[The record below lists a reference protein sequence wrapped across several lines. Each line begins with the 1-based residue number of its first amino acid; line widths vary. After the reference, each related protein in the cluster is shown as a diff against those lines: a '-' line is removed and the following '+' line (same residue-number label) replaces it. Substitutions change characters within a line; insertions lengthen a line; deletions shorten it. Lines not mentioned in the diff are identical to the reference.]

1 MSASEIDRL
10 EIEIESSARSAI
22 GELDQLSSKL
32 KNVGKVLGNVLKKNS
47 LSSMISPSD
56 TQKIGKEMANNL
68 IKGFNLDKAGSSEVK
83 KQVRSL
89 SREIANGFA
98 KEGKSFDWGAPAEK
112 LASILKES
120 GGIAD
125 EVTADYQRLYEAI
138 KTIGKIKI
146 NPIDAKSLGDAYKN
160 RNGLFRQKFSQR
172 EGIPLDTIYG
182 ELSGQFKGIL
192 PDAAAVGTVEDQFHA
207 LNDALSYYY
216 KLRDSGLSKPEGFE
230 ENVYASIVNE
240 VKELTSALE
249 KAKEASRNVKSVDV
263 DADTDRAINN
273 TADAVSELA
282 DSMEK
287 FLGTG
292 ATPSEIGKIA
302 TNLKKFEQIDAGKI
316 KEVAGSIKELGSSF
330 SFLDKIDGS
339 ASELLAAVREVR
351 KLGNASSISKKINDS
366 WKPDDMSNL
375 RIHRGDEYIEN
386 ADYDGPLREPVSIE
400 EPSYNADAM
409 TAAFGEAATEIKNW
423 ADAVDEFGR
432 QAGQALNDLGK
443 KPINLDTNSFE
454 AQIRQMKDQMRSLRS
469 EGLGP
474 GDSQYDNAT
483 KQMALLKEQKAYYER
498 YYKELAKLSVA
509 SEKAIGGEGG
519 AASLTA
525 KQMEDLA
532 KEKAGA
538 SLQNKKLGT
547 NAEKTGSSLSKEASK
562 TRAVSKAF
570 GKLSKGYNNILKTV
584 SKPVISGFRNLTR
597 AIRDSQKQY
606 NQGFSIPRMIGM
618 SVLYSTVFGAI
629 SSINQAI
636 ADGSNNLV
644 QYSNTYNQSIS
655 SVVSALTYLKNA
667 WAAAFAPI
675 VNVVAPYIQSFIN
688 MIASALNAIGRF
700 FAALTGKG
708 FAVQAKKVYQD
719 YGAGLA
725 DTGSGA
731 EDAADGLKD
740 AQKAAEEYQKTILG
754 FDELNVLNKPDE
766 DNGSGGSGGNGGS
779 GGAGGIGELS
789 PADMFETVEVK
800 GPISDWA
807 KKIREA
813 FLAEDWEGLGKI
825 LADGINKGLQYVYD
839 AISWDNV
846 GPKITKFINAFTTTF
861 NSLVDNIDWDLMGRT
876 VGAGINTIVRSFNLL
891 VGEGG
896 IDFKNI
902 GTKLSVGLRGA
913 IDEISWPELG
923 NALGSGFMIAWNML
937 SGFVSDMSRKSDAG
951 LTGWAELGIALG
963 KAVKGIFDK
972 INFGEIGTTL
982 ATGLNGVME
991 TIRNFVNIVPWGEM
1005 ATNLSNG
1012 FNNFVG
1018 QVKWAEVGQTLSD
1031 FFVSALGMLAQAAK
1045 EFDWEGLGRG
1055 IGEMLSNI
1063 DWITII
1069 GQIGTILWEAFSGVI
1084 SGLFDTKAGKVVV
1097 GFAAGLLAING
1108 LFKSTEY
1115 VSGALEWASSFN
1127 KDMVPMI
1134 STAITKI
1141 KDVFIGSGGL
1151 VGVLKNVASFL
1162 TSPFALAIAGV
1173 AAGAILI
1180 ATNWDK
1186 ISPILSDLWENVLS
1200 PFGEFLSDI
1209 FSPIVQGISDI
1220 FQSLWKEVL
1229 EPLGSFISDVFV
1241 TAFSA
1246 LSEIITA
1253 VWKNVLEPLAVF
1265 LADTFSGAWK
1275 VVSGIL
1281 TNIVI
1286 PVLGAAIDVINVL
1299 WKDILKPFI
1308 EWVSSELSPLFEAA
1322 FKSIKAVIDTFT
1334 GNLSALI
1341 DIITGVFT
1349 GDWEKAWSGV
1359 KDLFVNLWDGIV
1371 DFFSGLPSE
1380 LLQIGKDVIQ
1390 GFIDGLSSLVGDAI
1404 KGVGKFVD
1412 DIVEKFKSGFDTHS
1426 PSKITEGIGE
1436 NVGQGLIN
1444 GIDNQSGDA
1453 LRTVGKMADSILDR
1467 MEGTLDN
1474 MMDNLDRTMK
1484 SMSRTFSNAERNAD
1498 NSAWNIRAAFSN
1510 MYIPLPHLN
1519 WSWRNIDFGDFSFS
1533 IPSFSLSWYKS
1544 GGFFNKASVIGV
1556 GESGE
1561 EAVVPFTNAAAM
1573 KRLASAITEQMP
1585 AGALNTG
1592 ESVAINNKKIMDTI
1606 SEAGKTAVRAAMN
1619 TTEMLMDEFA
1629 DLLMEIYLQTNNSGN
1644 DEFPY
1649 IINAELRTED
1659 NEVLARAVERGT
1671 ARRDYR
1677 YNRTKK

>member
-56 TQKIGKEMANNL
+56 TQKIGRDMANNL
-68 IKGFNLDKAGSSEVK
+68 IKGFNLDKAGSAEVK

-98 KEGKSFDWGAPAEK
+98 KEGKSFDWAGPAEK

-120 GGIAD
+120 GGVAD

-138 KTIGKIKI
+138 KAIGKIKI
-146 NPIDAKSLGDAYKN
+146 NPIDAKSLGDSYKN
-160 RNGLFRQKFSQR
+160 RNGLLRQKFSQS
-172 EGIPLDTIYG
+172 EGTPLDTIYG
-182 ELSGQFKGIL
+182 ELSGQFRGIL
-192 PDAAAVGTVEDQFHA
+192 PDASEVRTVEDQFHA

-216 KLRDSGLSKPEGFE
+216 KLRDSGLSKPEDFE

-240 VKELTSALE
+240 VKELTNALE
-249 KAKEASRNVKSVDV
+249 RVKEAGQNVKPLDV
-263 DADTDRAINN
+263 GADSSKRIND
-273 TADAVSELA
+273 TSDAVSNLA

-316 KEVAGSIKELGSSF
+316 SEVAGSIKELGSSF
-330 SFLDKIDGS
+330 SFLDKIGGS

-432 QAGQALNDLGK
+432 QAGQVLNDLGK

-618 SVLYSTVFGAI
+618 SMLYSTVFGAI

-655 SVVSALTYLKNA
+655 SITSALTYLKNA

-675 VNVVAPYIQSFIN
+675 VNVVAPYLQSFIN

-719 YGAGLA
+719 YGASLA

-731 EDAADGLKD
+731 SDAADGLKD

-754 FDELNVLNKPDE
+754 FDELNVLNKPDK
-766 DNGSGGSGGNGGS
+766 DNSSGGSGGNGGS

-789 PADMFETVEVK
+789 PADMFETVKVE
-800 GPISDWA
+800 GPIADLA
-807 KKIREA
+807 KRIREA
-813 FLAEDWEGLGKI
+813 FLNEDWEGLGKI
-825 LADGINKGLQYVYD
+825 IAETINGVFKKID
-839 AISWDNV
+839 EAISWDNV
-846 GPKITKFINAFTTTF
+846 GPKITKAVNAITTTF
-861 NSLVDNIDWDLMGRT
+861 NSLVDNIDWALIGKTFGD
-876 VGAGINTIVRSFNLL
+876 GINTIVNTLNLL
-891 VGEGG
+891 ITG
-896 IDFKNI
+896 IDWNN
-902 GTKLSVGLRGA
+902 LGA
-913 IDEISWPELG
+913 SFATGVMSLFNTVNWQNLG
-923 NALGSGFMIAWNML
+923 NLIGNYFMIAWDIAK
-937 SGFVSDMSRKSDAG
+937 GFVLNLDYATIGQSFG
-951 LTGWAELGIALG
+951 T
-963 KAVKGIFDK
+963 AVNGIFQSV
-972 INFGEIGTTL
+972 NFSDITTVL
-982 ATGLNGVME
+982 YTGLNGIAEVLL
-991 TIRNFVNIVPWGEM
+991 NFTNTVDWG
-1005 ATNLSNG
+1005 AISTNLSNG
-1012 FNNFVG
+1012 INNFIQNVDWVG
-1018 QVKWAEVGQTLSD
+1018 IGTSIST
-1031 FFVSALGMLAQAAK
+1031 FFTDALGMLAMAVMQI
-1045 EFDWEGLGRG
+1045 DWQGLGRG
-1055 IGEMLSNI
+1055 IGQMISSI
-1063 DWITII
+1063 DWATIF
-1069 GQIGTILWEAFSGVI
+1069 TEAFLIIKTVLL
-1084 SGLFDTKAGKVVV
+1084 GLIEGLGETTAGKI
-1097 GFAAGLLAING
+1097 LLAIG
-1108 LFKSTEY
+1108 AIAAIFKGVQVATA
-1115 VSGALEWASSFN
+1115 VASAVQN
-1127 KDMVPMI
+1127 ILKVW
-1134 STAITKI
+1134 
-1141 KDVFIGSGGL
+1141 GGL
-1151 VGVLKNVASFL
+1151 PTG
-1162 TSPFALAIAGV
+1162 IAGAGPSV
-1173 AAGAILI
+1173 AGAISTIGGKFASLI
-1180 ATNWDK
+1180 PKAGSAVTGAVSALGKLITAIGPAGWIAIGIGAGVVAIIANWDK
-1186 ISPILSDLWENVLS
+1186 IKEAAGVVKDWIVEKWGQLKEKTSEIWGNIKEFAGKTWDDLKSWASEK
-1200 PFGEFLSDI
+1200 FSDI
-1209 FSPIVQGISDI
+1209 KESVSNAWDKTKEATSSAWEKIKTTAGDIWDNLKSAASDKFESIKNTVSSAWDGAKNISSSVWEKIKSTVGSVWSGLDTDAGKSFSNIDSTISR
-1220 FQSLWKEVL
+1220 SSKT
-1229 EPLGSFISDVFV
+1229 SSDTV
-1241 TAFSA
+1241 SREWN
-1246 LSEIITA
+1246 SIRNNM
-1253 VWKNVLEPLAVF
+1253 KNI
-1265 LADTFSGAWK
+1265 FSGMQRDA
-1275 VVSGIL
+1275 
-1281 TNIVI
+1281 
-1286 PVLGAAIDVINVL
+1286 
-1299 WKDILKPFI
+1299 
-1308 EWVSSELSPLFEAA
+1308 E
-1322 FKSIKAVIDTFT
+1322 
-1334 GNLSALI
+1334 
-1341 DIITGVFT
+1341 
-1349 GDWEKAWSGV
+1349 SGV
-1359 KDLFVNLWDGIV
+1359 KAIANE
-1371 DFFSGLPSE
+1371 FSS
-1380 LLQIGKDVIQ
+1380 
-1390 GFIDGLSSLVGDAI
+1390 LSSDISRSIGSLRSAGREAAQSFADGFESVRIPTPHMYISSWRYHDLGD
-1404 KGVGKFVD
+1404 GG
-1412 DIVEKFKSGFDTHS
+1412 
-1426 PSKITEGIGE
+1426 
-1436 NVGQGLIN
+1436 
-1444 GIDNQSGDA
+1444 
-1453 LRTVGKMADSILDR
+1453 
-1467 MEGTLDN
+1467 
-1474 MMDNLDRTMK
+1474 
-1484 SMSRTFSNAERNAD
+1484 SMSTPVFD
-1498 NSAWNIRAAFSN
+1498 V
-1510 MYIPLPHLN
+1510 
-1519 WSWRNIDFGDFSFS
+1519 
-1533 IPSFSLSWYKS
+1533 SWYKS

-1573 KRLASAITEQMP
+1573 KRLASAIAEQMP

>member
-56 TQKIGKEMANNL
+56 TQKIGRDMANNL
-68 IKGFNLDKAGSSEVK
+68 IKGFNLDKAGSAEVK

-98 KEGKSFDWGAPAEK
+98 KEGKSFDWAGPAEK

-120 GGIAD
+120 GGVAD

-138 KTIGKIKI
+138 KAIGKIKI
-146 NPIDAKSLGDAYKN
+146 NPIDAKSLGDSYKN
-160 RNGLFRQKFSQR
+160 RNGLLRQKFSQS
-172 EGIPLDTIYG
+172 EGTPLDTIYG
-182 ELSGQFKGIL
+182 ELSGQFRGIL
-192 PDAAAVGTVEDQFHA
+192 PDASEVRTVEDQFHA

-216 KLRDSGLSKPEGFE
+216 KLRDSGLSKPEDFE

-240 VKELTSALE
+240 VKELTNALE
-249 KAKEASRNVKSVDV
+249 RAKEAGRNVKPLDV
-263 DADTDRAINN
+263 GADSSKAIND
-273 TADAVSELA
+273 TSDAVSNLA

-316 KEVAGSIKELGSSF
+316 REVAGSVKELGSSF
-330 SFLDKIDGS
+330 SFLDKIGGS

-655 SVVSALTYLKNA
+655 SITSALTYLKNA

-675 VNVVAPYIQSFIN
+675 VNVVAPYLQSFIN

-719 YGAGLA
+719 YGASLA

-731 EDAADGLKD
+731 SDAADGLKD

-766 DNGSGGSGGNGGS
+766 DNGSGGSSGNGGN

-789 PADMFETVEVK
+789 PADMFETVEVA
-800 GPISDWA
+800 GPIADLA
-807 KKIREA
+807 KQIREA
-813 FLAEDWEGLGKI
+813 FLNEDWEGLGKI
-825 LADGINKGLQYVYD
+825 IAETINGVFQKID
-839 AISWDNV
+839 EAISWDNI
-846 GPKITKFINAFTTTF
+846 GPKITETVNAITTTF
-861 NSLVDNIDWDLMGRT
+861 NSLVENIDWALIGKTFGD
-876 VGAGINTIVRSFNLL
+876 GINTIVNTLNLL
-891 VGEGG
+891 ITG
-896 IDFKNI
+896 IDWNNL
-902 GTKLSVGLRGA
+902 GTSFATGVMSLFNTVN
-913 IDEISWPELG
+913 WQNLG
-923 NALGSGFMIAWNML
+923 NLIGDYFTIAWDIAK
-937 SGFVSDMSRKSDAG
+937 GFILNLDYATIGQSFG
-951 LTGWAELGIALG
+951 T
-963 KAVKGIFDK
+963 AVNGIFQSV
-972 INFGEIGTTL
+972 NFTDITTVL
-982 ATGLNGVME
+982 YTGLNGIAE
-991 TIRNFVNIVPWGEM
+991 ALLNFTNTVDWG
-1005 ATNLSNG
+1005 AISTNLSNG
-1012 FNNFVG
+1012 INNFIQNVDWAGVG
-1018 QVKWAEVGQTLSD
+1018 TSIST
-1031 FFVSALGMLAQAAK
+1031 FFTDALGMLAMAVIQV
-1045 EFDWEGLGRG
+1045 DWQGLGRG
-1055 IGEMLSNI
+1055 IGQMISNI
-1063 DWITII
+1063 DWATIFM
-1069 GQIGTILWEAFSGVI
+1069 EAFLIIKTVLLGLIEGLGETTSGKI
-1084 SGLFDTKAGKVVV
+1084 
-1097 GFAAGLLAING
+1097 LLAIGAIAAIFKGVQVATAVTSAVQNILKIWGG
-1108 LFKSTEY
+1108 LPTGI
-1115 VSGALEWASSFN
+1115 SGIGPSVASALAGIGGKFTSLIPAAGSAITGAVT
-1127 KDMVPMI
+1127 KLGGLI
-1134 STAITKI
+1134 TAIGPAGWI
-1141 KDVFIGSGGL
+1141 AIGIG
-1151 VGVLKNVASFL
+1151 
-1162 TSPFALAIAGV
+1162 AGV
-1173 AAGAILI
+1173 VAII
-1180 ATNWDK
+1180 ANWDK
-1186 ISPILSDLWENVLS
+1186 IKEAAGVVKDWIVEKWGQLKEKTSEIWGNIKEFAGKTWDDLKSWASEK
-1200 PFGEFLSDI
+1200 FSDI
-1209 FSPIVQGISDI
+1209 KESVSNAWDKTKEATSSAWEKIKTTAGDIWDNLKSTASDKFESIKNTVSSAWDGAKNISSSVWEKIKSTVGSVWSGLDTDAGKSFSNIDSTISR
-1220 FQSLWKEVL
+1220 SSKT
-1229 EPLGSFISDVFV
+1229 SSDTV
-1241 TAFSA
+1241 SREWN
-1246 LSEIITA
+1246 SIRNNM
-1253 VWKNVLEPLAVF
+1253 KNI
-1265 LADTFSGAWK
+1265 FSGMQRDA
-1275 VVSGIL
+1275 
-1281 TNIVI
+1281 
-1286 PVLGAAIDVINVL
+1286 
-1299 WKDILKPFI
+1299 
-1308 EWVSSELSPLFEAA
+1308 E
-1322 FKSIKAVIDTFT
+1322 
-1334 GNLSALI
+1334 
-1341 DIITGVFT
+1341 
-1349 GDWEKAWSGV
+1349 SGV
-1359 KDLFVNLWDGIV
+1359 KAIANE
-1371 DFFSGLPSE
+1371 FSS
-1380 LLQIGKDVIQ
+1380 
-1390 GFIDGLSSLVGDAI
+1390 LSSDISRSIGSLRSAGREAAQSFADGFESVRIPTPHMYISSWRYHDLGD
-1404 KGVGKFVD
+1404 GG
-1412 DIVEKFKSGFDTHS
+1412 
-1426 PSKITEGIGE
+1426 
-1436 NVGQGLIN
+1436 
-1444 GIDNQSGDA
+1444 
-1453 LRTVGKMADSILDR
+1453 
-1467 MEGTLDN
+1467 
-1474 MMDNLDRTMK
+1474 
-1484 SMSRTFSNAERNAD
+1484 SMSTPVFD
-1498 NSAWNIRAAFSN
+1498 V
-1510 MYIPLPHLN
+1510 
-1519 WSWRNIDFGDFSFS
+1519 
-1533 IPSFSLSWYKS
+1533 SWYKS

-1561 EAVVPFTNAAAM
+1561 EAVVPFTNVTAM

-1606 SEAGKTAVRAAMN
+1606 SEAGKSAVRAAMN

>member
-1 MSASEIDRL
+1 M
-10 EIEIESSARSAI
+10 
-22 GELDQLSSKL
+22 
-32 KNVGKVLGNVLKKNS
+32 
-47 LSSMISPSD
+47 
-56 TQKIGKEMANNL
+56 
-68 IKGFNLDKAGSSEVK
+68 K

-89 SREIANGFA
+89 SREIASGFA
-98 KEGKSFDWGAPAEK
+98 KEGKSFDWAGPAEK

-120 GGIAD
+120 GGVAD

-138 KTIGKIKI
+138 KAIGKIKI

-160 RNGLFRQKFSQR
+160 RNGLLRQKFSQS
-172 EGIPLDTIYG
+172 EGTPLDTIYG
-182 ELSGQFKGIL
+182 ELAGQFRGIL
-192 PDAAAVGTVEDQFHA
+192 PDASEVRTVEDQFHA

-216 KLRDSGLSKPEGFE
+216 KLRDSGLSKPEDFE

-240 VKELTSALE
+240 VKELTNALE
-249 KAKEASRNVKSVDV
+249 RAKEAGRNVKPLDV
-263 DADTDRAINN
+263 GADSSKIIND
-273 TADAVSELA
+273 TSDAVSNLA

-287 FLGTG
+287 FLGAG

-302 TNLKKFEQIDAGKI
+302 INLKKFEQIDAGKI
-316 KEVAGSIKELGSSF
+316 REVAGSVKELGSSF
-330 SFLDKIDGS
+330 SFLDKIGGS

-351 KLGNASSISKKINDS
+351 KLGNTSSISKKINDS

-655 SVVSALTYLKNA
+655 SITSALTYLKNA

-675 VNVVAPYIQSFIN
+675 VNVVAPYLQSFIN

-719 YGAGLA
+719 YGASLA

-731 EDAADGLKD
+731 SDAADGLKD

-754 FDELNVLNKPDE
+754 FDELNVLNKPDK
-766 DNGSGGSGGNGGS
+766 DNSSGGSGGNGGS

-789 PADMFETVEVK
+789 PADMFETVKVE
-800 GPISDWA
+800 GPIADLA
-807 KKIREA
+807 KRIREA
-813 FLAEDWEGLGKI
+813 FLNEDWEGLGKI
-825 LADGINKGLQYVYD
+825 IAETINGVFKKID
-839 AISWDNV
+839 EAISWDNV
-846 GPKITKFINAFTTTF
+846 GPKITKAVNAITTTF
-861 NSLVDNIDWDLMGRT
+861 NSLVDNIDWALIGKTFGD
-876 VGAGINTIVRSFNLL
+876 GINTIVNTLNLL
-891 VGEGG
+891 ITG
-896 IDFKNI
+896 IDWNN
-902 GTKLSVGLRGA
+902 LGA
-913 IDEISWPELG
+913 SFATGVMSLFNTVNWQNLG
-923 NALGSGFMIAWNML
+923 NLIGNYFMIAWDIAK
-937 SGFVSDMSRKSDAG
+937 GFVLNLDYATIGQSFG
-951 LTGWAELGIALG
+951 T
-963 KAVKGIFDK
+963 AVNGIFQSV
-972 INFGEIGTTL
+972 NFADITTVL
-982 ATGLNGVME
+982 YTGLNGIAE
-991 TIRNFVNIVPWGEM
+991 ALLNFTNTVDWG
-1005 ATNLSNG
+1005 AISTNLSNG
-1012 FNNFVG
+1012 INNFIQNVDWVG
-1018 QVKWAEVGQTLSD
+1018 IGTSIST
-1031 FFVSALGMLAQAAK
+1031 FFTDALGMLAIAVMQI
-1045 EFDWEGLGRG
+1045 DWQGLGRG
-1055 IGEMLSNI
+1055 IGEMLDNIDWATIFAEVFITIQTVLYNLIQGLGETTSGKILLVIGSIAAIFKGVQVATAVASAVQKILGIWGGLPTGIAAKSPEVSTAVSGLSPIFLRVATFAKNGVSGAVTGIGRLAAGIAGKLPAIGTAIAGIGSKFASLIPAAGSAISGAVSALGGLITAIGPAGWIAIGIGAGVVAIIANWDKVKEAAGVVKDWIVEKWGQLKEKTSEIWGNIKEFAGKTWDDLKSWASEKFSDIKESVSNAWDKTKEATSSAWEKIKTTAGDIWDNLKSTASDKFESIKNTVSSAWDGAKNISSSVWKKIKSTVGSVWSGLDTDAGKSFSNI
-1063 DWITII
+1063 DSTISRSSKMSSDTVSREWNSI
-1069 GQIGTILWEAFSGVI
+1069 RNNMKNIFSGMQR
-1084 SGLFDTKAGKVVV
+1084 DA
-1097 GFAAGLLAING
+1097 
-1108 LFKSTEY
+1108 E
-1115 VSGALEWASSFN
+1115 
-1127 KDMVPMI
+1127 
-1134 STAITKI
+1134 
-1141 KDVFIGSGGL
+1141 
-1151 VGVLKNVASFL
+1151 
-1162 TSPFALAIAGV
+1162 
-1173 AAGAILI
+1173 
-1180 ATNWDK
+1180 
-1186 ISPILSDLWENVLS
+1186 
-1200 PFGEFLSDI
+1200 
-1209 FSPIVQGISDI
+1209 
-1220 FQSLWKEVL
+1220 
-1229 EPLGSFISDVFV
+1229 
-1241 TAFSA
+1241 
-1246 LSEIITA
+1246 
-1253 VWKNVLEPLAVF
+1253 
-1265 LADTFSGAWK
+1265 
-1275 VVSGIL
+1275 
-1281 TNIVI
+1281 
-1286 PVLGAAIDVINVL
+1286 
-1299 WKDILKPFI
+1299 
-1308 EWVSSELSPLFEAA
+1308 
-1322 FKSIKAVIDTFT
+1322 
-1334 GNLSALI
+1334 
-1341 DIITGVFT
+1341 
-1349 GDWEKAWSGV
+1349 SGV
-1359 KDLFVNLWDGIV
+1359 KAIANE
-1371 DFFSGLPSE
+1371 FSS
-1380 LLQIGKDVIQ
+1380 
-1390 GFIDGLSSLVGDAI
+1390 LSSDISRSIGSLRSAGREAAQSFADGFESVRIPTPHMYISSWRYHDLGD
-1404 KGVGKFVD
+1404 GG
-1412 DIVEKFKSGFDTHS
+1412 
-1426 PSKITEGIGE
+1426 
-1436 NVGQGLIN
+1436 
-1444 GIDNQSGDA
+1444 
-1453 LRTVGKMADSILDR
+1453 
-1467 MEGTLDN
+1467 
-1474 MMDNLDRTMK
+1474 
-1484 SMSRTFSNAERNAD
+1484 SMSTPVFD
-1498 NSAWNIRAAFSN
+1498 V
-1510 MYIPLPHLN
+1510 
-1519 WSWRNIDFGDFSFS
+1519 
-1533 IPSFSLSWYKS
+1533 SWYKS

-1606 SEAGKTAVRAAMN
+1606 SEAGKSAVRAAMN

-1659 NEVLARAVERGT
+1659 DEVLARAVERGT

>member
-56 TQKIGKEMANNL
+56 TQKIGRDMANNL
-68 IKGFNLDKAGSSEVK
+68 IKGFNLDKAGSAEVK

-98 KEGKSFDWGAPAEK
+98 KEGKSFDWAGPAEK

-120 GGIAD
+120 GGVAD

-138 KTIGKIKI
+138 KAIGKIKI
-146 NPIDAKSLGDAYKN
+146 NPIDAKSLGDSYKN
-160 RNGLFRQKFSQR
+160 RNGLLRQKFSQS
-172 EGIPLDTIYG
+172 EGTPLDTIYG
-182 ELSGQFKGIL
+182 ELSGQFRGIL
-192 PDAAAVGTVEDQFHA
+192 PDASEVRTVEDQFHA

-216 KLRDSGLSKPEGFE
+216 KLRDSGLSKPEDFE

-240 VKELTSALE
+240 VKELTNALE
-249 KAKEASRNVKSVDV
+249 RAKEAGRNVKPLDV
-263 DADTDRAINN
+263 GADSSKRIND
-273 TADAVSELA
+273 TSDAVSNLA

-330 SFLDKIDGS
+330 SFLDKIGGS

-351 KLGNASSISKKINDS
+351 KLGNTSSISKKINDS

-432 QAGQALNDLGK
+432 QAGQTLNDLGK

-454 AQIRQMKDQMRSLRS
+454 AQIRQMKEQLRSLRS
-469 EGLGP
+469 EGMGP

-483 KQMALLKEQKAYYER
+483 KQMAVLKEQKAYYEK

-655 SVVSALTYLKNA
+655 SITSALTYLKNA

-675 VNVVAPYIQSFIN
+675 VNVVAPYLQSFIN

-719 YGAGLA
+719 YGASLA

-731 EDAADGLKD
+731 SDAADGLKD

-766 DNGSGGSGGNGGS
+766 DNDSGGSGGNGGS

-789 PADMFETVEVK
+789 PADMFETVEVA
-800 GPISDWA
+800 GPIADLA
-807 KKIREA
+807 KQIREA
-813 FLAEDWEGLGKI
+813 FLDEDWEGLGKI
-825 LADGINKGLQYVYD
+825 IAETINGVFQKID
-839 AISWDNV
+839 EAISWDNV
-846 GPKITKFINAFTTTF
+846 GPKITETVNAITTTF
-861 NSLVDNIDWDLMGRT
+861 NSLIDNIDWALIGKTFGD
-876 VGAGINTIVRSFNLL
+876 GINTIVNTLNLL
-891 VGEGG
+891 ITG
-896 IDFKNI
+896 IDWNN
-902 GTKLSVGLRGA
+902 LGA
-913 IDEISWPELG
+913 SFATGVMSLFNTVNWQNLG
-923 NALGSGFMIAWNML
+923 NLIGNYFMIAWDIAK
-937 SGFVSDMSRKSDAG
+937 GFVLNLDYATIGQSFG
-951 LTGWAELGIALG
+951 T
-963 KAVKGIFDK
+963 AVNGIFQSV
-972 INFGEIGTTL
+972 NFSDITTVL
-982 ATGLNGVME
+982 YTGLNGIAEVLL
-991 TIRNFVNIVPWGEM
+991 NFTNTVDWG
-1005 ATNLSNG
+1005 AISTNLSNG
-1012 FNNFVG
+1012 INNFIQNVDWVG
-1018 QVKWAEVGQTLSD
+1018 IGTSIST
-1031 FFVSALGMLAQAAK
+1031 FFTDALGMLAMAVMQI
-1045 EFDWEGLGRG
+1045 DWQGLGRG
-1055 IGEMLSNI
+1055 IGQMISSI
-1063 DWITII
+1063 DWATIF
-1069 GQIGTILWEAFSGVI
+1069 TEAFLIIKTVLL
-1084 SGLFDTKAGKVVV
+1084 GLIEGLGETTAGKI
-1097 GFAAGLLAING
+1097 LLAIG
-1108 LFKSTEY
+1108 AIAAIFKGVQVATA
-1115 VSGALEWASSFN
+1115 VASAVQN
-1127 KDMVPMI
+1127 ILKVW
-1134 STAITKI
+1134 
-1141 KDVFIGSGGL
+1141 GGL
-1151 VGVLKNVASFL
+1151 PTG
-1162 TSPFALAIAGV
+1162 IAGAGPSV
-1173 AAGAILI
+1173 AGAISTIGGKFASLI
-1180 ATNWDK
+1180 PKAGSAVTGAVSALGKLITAIGPAGWIAIGIGAGVVAIIANWDK
-1186 ISPILSDLWENVLS
+1186 IKEAAGVVKDWIVEKWGQLKEKTSEIWGNIKEFAGKTWDDLKSWASEK
-1200 PFGEFLSDI
+1200 FSDI
-1209 FSPIVQGISDI
+1209 KESVSNAWDKTKEATSSAWGKIKTTAGDIWDNLKSAASDKFESIKNTVSSAWDGAKNISSSVWEKIKSTVGSVWSGLDTDAGKSFSNIDSTISR
-1220 FQSLWKEVL
+1220 SSKT
-1229 EPLGSFISDVFV
+1229 SSDTV
-1241 TAFSA
+1241 SREWN
-1246 LSEIITA
+1246 SIRNNM
-1253 VWKNVLEPLAVF
+1253 KNI
-1265 LADTFSGAWK
+1265 FSGMQRDA
-1275 VVSGIL
+1275 
-1281 TNIVI
+1281 
-1286 PVLGAAIDVINVL
+1286 
-1299 WKDILKPFI
+1299 
-1308 EWVSSELSPLFEAA
+1308 E
-1322 FKSIKAVIDTFT
+1322 
-1334 GNLSALI
+1334 
-1341 DIITGVFT
+1341 
-1349 GDWEKAWSGV
+1349 SGV
-1359 KDLFVNLWDGIV
+1359 KAIANE
-1371 DFFSGLPSE
+1371 FSS
-1380 LLQIGKDVIQ
+1380 
-1390 GFIDGLSSLVGDAI
+1390 LSSDISRSIGSLRSAGREAAQSFADGFESVRIPTPHMYISSWRYHDLGD
-1404 KGVGKFVD
+1404 GG
-1412 DIVEKFKSGFDTHS
+1412 
-1426 PSKITEGIGE
+1426 
-1436 NVGQGLIN
+1436 
-1444 GIDNQSGDA
+1444 
-1453 LRTVGKMADSILDR
+1453 
-1467 MEGTLDN
+1467 
-1474 MMDNLDRTMK
+1474 
-1484 SMSRTFSNAERNAD
+1484 SMSTPVFD
-1498 NSAWNIRAAFSN
+1498 V
-1510 MYIPLPHLN
+1510 
-1519 WSWRNIDFGDFSFS
+1519 
-1533 IPSFSLSWYKS
+1533 SWYKS

>member
-56 TQKIGKEMANNL
+56 TQKIGRDMANNL
-68 IKGFNLDKAGSSEVK
+68 IKGFNLDKAGSAEVK

-98 KEGKSFDWGAPAEK
+98 KEGKSFDWAGPAEK

-120 GGIAD
+120 GGVAD

-138 KTIGKIKI
+138 KAIGKIKI
-146 NPIDAKSLGDAYKN
+146 NPIDAKSLGDSYKN
-160 RNGLFRQKFSQR
+160 RNGLLRQKFSQS
-172 EGIPLDTIYG
+172 EGTPLDTIYG
-182 ELSGQFKGIL
+182 ELSGQFRGIL
-192 PDAAAVGTVEDQFHA
+192 PDASEVRTVEDQFHA

-216 KLRDSGLSKPEGFE
+216 KLRDSGLSKPEDFE

-240 VKELTSALE
+240 VKELTNALE
-249 KAKEASRNVKSVDV
+249 RVKEAGQNVKPLDV
-263 DADTDRAINN
+263 GADSSKRIND
-273 TADAVSELA
+273 TSDAVSNLA

-316 KEVAGSIKELGSSF
+316 SEVAGSIKELGSSF
-330 SFLDKIDGS
+330 SFLDKIGGS

-432 QAGQALNDLGK
+432 QAGQVLNDLGK

-618 SVLYSTVFGAI
+618 SMLYSTVFGAI

-655 SVVSALTYLKNA
+655 SITSALTYLKNA

-675 VNVVAPYIQSFIN
+675 VNVVAPYLQSFIN

-719 YGAGLA
+719 YGASLA

-731 EDAADGLKD
+731 SDAADGLKD

-766 DNGSGGSGGNGGS
+766 DNGSGGSSGNGGS

-789 PADMFETVEVK
+789 PADMFETVEVA
-800 GPISDWA
+800 GPIADLA
-807 KKIREA
+807 KQIREA
-813 FLAEDWEGLGKI
+813 FLNEDWEGLGKI
-825 LADGINKGLQYVYD
+825 IAETINGVFQKID
-839 AISWDNV
+839 EAISWDNV
-846 GPKITKFINAFTTTF
+846 GPKITKAVNAITTTF
-861 NSLVDNIDWDLMGRT
+861 NSLVDNIDWALIGKTFGD
-876 VGAGINTIVRSFNLL
+876 GINTIVNTLNLL
-891 VGEGG
+891 ITG
-896 IDFKNI
+896 IDWNN
-902 GTKLSVGLRGA
+902 LGA
-913 IDEISWPELG
+913 SFATGVMSLFNTVNWQNLG
-923 NALGSGFMIAWNML
+923 NLIGNYFMIAWDIAK
-937 SGFVSDMSRKSDAG
+937 GFVLNLDYATIGQSFG
-951 LTGWAELGIALG
+951 T
-963 KAVKGIFDK
+963 AVNGIFQSV
-972 INFGEIGTTL
+972 NFSDITTVL
-982 ATGLNGVME
+982 YTGLNGIAEVLL
-991 TIRNFVNIVPWGEM
+991 NFTNTVDWG
-1005 ATNLSNG
+1005 AISTNLSNG
-1012 FNNFVG
+1012 INNFIQNVDWVG
-1018 QVKWAEVGQTLSD
+1018 IGTSIST
-1031 FFVSALGMLAQAAK
+1031 FFTDALGMLAMAVMQI
-1045 EFDWEGLGRG
+1045 DWQGLGRG
-1055 IGEMLSNI
+1055 IGQMISSI
-1063 DWITII
+1063 DWATIF
-1069 GQIGTILWEAFSGVI
+1069 TEAFLIIKTVLL
-1084 SGLFDTKAGKVVV
+1084 GLIEGLGETTAGKI
-1097 GFAAGLLAING
+1097 LLAIG
-1108 LFKSTEY
+1108 AIAAIFKGVQVATA
-1115 VSGALEWASSFN
+1115 VASAVQN
-1127 KDMVPMI
+1127 ILKVW
-1134 STAITKI
+1134 
-1141 KDVFIGSGGL
+1141 GGL
-1151 VGVLKNVASFL
+1151 PTG
-1162 TSPFALAIAGV
+1162 IAGAGPSV
-1173 AAGAILI
+1173 AGAISTIGGKFASLI
-1180 ATNWDK
+1180 PKAGSAVTGAVSALGKLITAIGPAGWIAIGIGAGVVAIIANWDK
-1186 ISPILSDLWENVLS
+1186 IKEAAGVVKDWIVEKWGQLKEKTSEIWGNIKEFAGKTWDDLKSWASEK
-1200 PFGEFLSDI
+1200 FSDI
-1209 FSPIVQGISDI
+1209 KESVSNAWDKTKEATSSAWEKIKTTAGGIWDNLKSTASDKFESIKNTVSSAWDGAKNISSSVWEKIKSTVGSVWSGLDTDAGKSFSNIDSTISR
-1220 FQSLWKEVL
+1220 SSKT
-1229 EPLGSFISDVFV
+1229 SSDTV
-1241 TAFSA
+1241 SREWN
-1246 LSEIITA
+1246 SIRNNM
-1253 VWKNVLEPLAVF
+1253 KNI
-1265 LADTFSGAWK
+1265 FSGMQRDA
-1275 VVSGIL
+1275 
-1281 TNIVI
+1281 
-1286 PVLGAAIDVINVL
+1286 
-1299 WKDILKPFI
+1299 
-1308 EWVSSELSPLFEAA
+1308 E
-1322 FKSIKAVIDTFT
+1322 
-1334 GNLSALI
+1334 
-1341 DIITGVFT
+1341 
-1349 GDWEKAWSGV
+1349 SGV
-1359 KDLFVNLWDGIV
+1359 KAIANE
-1371 DFFSGLPSE
+1371 FSS
-1380 LLQIGKDVIQ
+1380 
-1390 GFIDGLSSLVGDAI
+1390 LSSDISRSIGSLRSAGREAAQSFADGFESVRIPTPHMYISSWRYHDLGD
-1404 KGVGKFVD
+1404 GG
-1412 DIVEKFKSGFDTHS
+1412 
-1426 PSKITEGIGE
+1426 
-1436 NVGQGLIN
+1436 
-1444 GIDNQSGDA
+1444 
-1453 LRTVGKMADSILDR
+1453 
-1467 MEGTLDN
+1467 
-1474 MMDNLDRTMK
+1474 
-1484 SMSRTFSNAERNAD
+1484 SMSTPVFD
-1498 NSAWNIRAAFSN
+1498 V
-1510 MYIPLPHLN
+1510 
-1519 WSWRNIDFGDFSFS
+1519 
-1533 IPSFSLSWYKS
+1533 SWYKS

-1573 KRLASAITEQMP
+1573 KRLASAIAEQMP

>member
-56 TQKIGKEMANNL
+56 TQKIGRDMANNL
-68 IKGFNLDKAGSSEVK
+68 IKGFNLDKAGSAEVK

-98 KEGKSFDWGAPAEK
+98 KEGKSFDWAGPAEK

-120 GGIAD
+120 GGVAD

-138 KTIGKIKI
+138 KAIGKIKI
-146 NPIDAKSLGDAYKN
+146 NPIDAKSLGDSYKN
-160 RNGLFRQKFSQR
+160 RNGLLRQKFSQS
-172 EGIPLDTIYG
+172 EGTPLDTIYG
-182 ELSGQFKGIL
+182 ELSGQFRGIL
-192 PDAAAVGTVEDQFHA
+192 PDASEVRTVEDQFHA

-216 KLRDSGLSKPEGFE
+216 KLRDSGLSKPEDFE

-240 VKELTSALE
+240 VKELTNALE
-249 KAKEASRNVKSVDV
+249 RAKGAGRNVKPLDV
-263 DADTDRAINN
+263 GADSDKAIND
-273 TADAVSELA
+273 TSDAVSNLA

-292 ATPSEIGKIA
+292 DAPSEIGKIA

-330 SFLDKIDGS
+330 SFLDKIGGS

-351 KLGNASSISKKINDS
+351 KLGNTSSISKKINDS

-655 SVVSALTYLKNA
+655 SITSALTYLKNA

-675 VNVVAPYIQSFIN
+675 VNVVAPYLQSFIN

-719 YGAGLA
+719 YGASLA

-731 EDAADGLKD
+731 SDAADGLKD
-740 AQKAAEEYQKTILG
+740 AKKAAEEYQKTILG

-766 DNGSGGSGGNGGS
+766 DNDSGGSGGNGGS

-789 PADMFETVEVK
+789 PADMFETVEVA
-800 GPISDWA
+800 GPIADLA
-807 KKIREA
+807 KQIREA
-813 FLAEDWEGLGKI
+813 FLNEDWEGLGKI
-825 LADGINKGLQYVYD
+825 IAETINGVFQKID
-839 AISWDNV
+839 EAISWDNI
-846 GPKITKFINAFTTTF
+846 GPKITETVNAITTTF
-861 NSLVDNIDWDLMGRT
+861 NSLVDNIDWALIGKTFGD
-876 VGAGINTIVRSFNLL
+876 GINTIVNTLNLL
-891 VGEGG
+891 ITG
-896 IDFKNI
+896 IDWNN
-902 GTKLSVGLRGA
+902 LGA
-913 IDEISWPELG
+913 SFATGVMSLFNTVNWQNLG
-923 NALGSGFMIAWNML
+923 NLIGNYFTIAWDIAK
-937 SGFVSDMSRKSDAG
+937 GFILNLDYATIGQSFG
-951 LTGWAELGIALG
+951 T
-963 KAVKGIFDK
+963 AVNGIFQSV
-972 INFGEIGTTL
+972 NFTDITTVL
-982 ATGLNGVME
+982 YTGLNGIAEVLL
-991 TIRNFVNIVPWGEM
+991 NFTNTVDWG
-1005 ATNLSNG
+1005 AISTNLSNG
-1012 FNNFVG
+1012 INNFIQNVDWAGVG
-1018 QVKWAEVGQTLSD
+1018 TSIST
-1031 FFVSALGMLAQAAK
+1031 FFTDALGMLAMAVIQV
-1045 EFDWEGLGRG
+1045 DWQGLGRG
-1055 IGEMLSNI
+1055 IGQMISNI
-1063 DWITII
+1063 DWATIFM
-1069 GQIGTILWEAFSGVI
+1069 EAFLIIKTVLLGLIEGLGETTSGKI
-1084 SGLFDTKAGKVVV
+1084 
-1097 GFAAGLLAING
+1097 LLAIGAIAAIFKGVQVATAVTSAVQNILKIWGG
-1108 LFKSTEY
+1108 LPTGI
-1115 VSGALEWASSFN
+1115 SGIGPSVASALAGIGGKFTSLIPAAGSAITGVVT
-1127 KDMVPMI
+1127 KLGGLI
-1134 STAITKI
+1134 TAIGPAGWI
-1141 KDVFIGSGGL
+1141 AIGIG
-1151 VGVLKNVASFL
+1151 
-1162 TSPFALAIAGV
+1162 AGV
-1173 AAGAILI
+1173 VAII
-1180 ATNWDK
+1180 ANWDK
-1186 ISPILSDLWENVLS
+1186 I
-1200 PFGEFLSDI
+1200 
-1209 FSPIVQGISDI
+1209 
-1220 FQSLWKEVL
+1220 K
-1229 EPLGSFISDVFV
+1229 
-1241 TAFSA
+1241 
-1246 LSEIITA
+1246 
-1253 VWKNVLEPLAVF
+1253 
-1265 LADTFSGAWK
+1265 
-1275 VVSGIL
+1275 
-1281 TNIVI
+1281 
-1286 PVLGAAIDVINVL
+1286 
-1299 WKDILKPFI
+1299 
-1308 EWVSSELSPLFEAA
+1308 EAA
-1322 FKSIKAVIDTFT
+1322 
-1334 GNLSALI
+1334 
-1341 DIITGVFT
+1341 GV
-1349 GDWEKAWSGV
+1349 V
-1359 KDLFVNLWDGIV
+1359 KDW
-1371 DFFSGLPSE
+1371 
-1380 LLQIGKDVIQ
+1380 
-1390 GFIDGLSSLVGDAI
+1390 
-1404 KGVGKFVD
+1404 
-1412 DIVEKFKSGFDTHS
+1412 IVEKWGQLKEKTSEIWGNIKEFAGETWDDLKSWASEKFSDIKESVSNAWDKTKEATS
-1426 PSKITEGIGE
+1426 SVWEKIKTTAGDIW
-1436 NVGQGLIN
+1436 
-1444 GIDNQSGDA
+1444 DNLKSTASDKFESIKNTVSSAWDGA
-1453 LRTVGKMADSILDR
+1453 KNISSSVWEKIKSTVGSVWSGLDTDAGKSFSNIDSTISRSSKTSSDTVSREWNSIRNNMKNIFSGMQRDAESSVKAIANEFSSLSSDISRSIGSLRSAGREAAQSFADGFESVRIPTPHMYISSWRYHDLGD
-1467 MEGTLDN
+1467 GG
-1474 MMDNLDRTMK
+1474 
-1484 SMSRTFSNAERNAD
+1484 SMSTPVFD
-1498 NSAWNIRAAFSN
+1498 V
-1510 MYIPLPHLN
+1510 
-1519 WSWRNIDFGDFSFS
+1519 
-1533 IPSFSLSWYKS
+1533 SWYKS

-1592 ESVAINNKKIMDTI
+1592 ESVTINNKKIMDTI
-1606 SEAGKTAVRAAMN
+1606 SEAGKSAVRAAMN

>member
-10 EIEIESSARSAI
+10 EIEIESSAKSAI

-32 KNVGKVLGNVLKKNS
+32 KNVEKVLGNVLKKNS

-56 TQKIGKEMANNL
+56 TQKIGRDMANNL
-68 IKGFNLDKAGSSEVK
+68 IKGFNLDKAGSAEVK

-98 KEGKSFDWGAPAEK
+98 KEGKSFDWAGPAEK

-120 GGIAD
+120 GGVAD

-138 KTIGKIKI
+138 KAIGKIKI
-146 NPIDAKSLGDAYKN
+146 NPIDAKSLGDSYKN
-160 RNGLFRQKFSQR
+160 RNGLLRQKFSQS
-172 EGIPLDTIYG
+172 EGTPLDTIYG
-182 ELSGQFKGIL
+182 ELSGQFRGIL
-192 PDAAAVGTVEDQFHA
+192 PDASEVRTVEDQFHA

-216 KLRDSGLSKPEGFE
+216 KLRDSGLSKPEDFE

-240 VKELTSALE
+240 VKELTNALE
-249 KAKEASRNVKSVDV
+249 RAKEAGRNVKPLDV
-263 DADTDRAINN
+263 GADSSKRIND
-273 TADAVSELA
+273 TSDAVSNLA

-316 KEVAGSIKELGSSF
+316 SEVAGSIKELGSSF
-330 SFLDKIDGS
+330 SFLDKIGGS

-351 KLGNASSISKKINDS
+351 KLGNTSSISKKINDS

-386 ADYDGPLREPVSIE
+386 ADYDGPLREPVFIE

-423 ADAVDEFGR
+423 AEAVDEFGR

-655 SVVSALTYLKNA
+655 SITSALTYLKNA

-675 VNVVAPYIQSFIN
+675 VNVVAPYLQSFIN

-708 FAVQAKKVYQD
+708 FAVQAQKVYQD
-719 YGAGLA
+719 YGASLA

-731 EDAADGLKD
+731 SDAADGLKD
-740 AQKAAEEYQKTILG
+740 AKKAAEEYQKTILG

-766 DNGSGGSGGNGGS
+766 DNGSGGSSGNGGS

-789 PADMFETVEVK
+789 PADMFETVEVA
-800 GPISDWA
+800 GPIADLA
-807 KKIREA
+807 KQIREA
-813 FLAEDWEGLGKI
+813 FLNEDWEGLGKI
-825 LADGINKGLQYVYD
+825 IAETINGVFQKID
-839 AISWDNV
+839 EAISWDNI
-846 GPKITKFINAFTTTF
+846 GPKITETVNAITTTF
-861 NSLVDNIDWDLMGRT
+861 NSLVDNIDWALIGKTFGD
-876 VGAGINTIVRSFNLL
+876 GINTIVNTLNLL
-891 VGEGG
+891 ITG
-896 IDFKNI
+896 IDWNNL
-902 GTKLSVGLRGA
+902 GTSFATGVMSLFNTVN
-913 IDEISWPELG
+913 WQNLG
-923 NALGSGFMIAWNML
+923 NLIGNYFTIAWDIAK
-937 SGFVSDMSRKSDAG
+937 GFVLNLDYATIGQSFG
-951 LTGWAELGIALG
+951 T
-963 KAVKGIFDK
+963 AVNGIFQSV
-972 INFGEIGTTL
+972 NFTDITTVL
-982 ATGLNGVME
+982 YTGLNGIAE
-991 TIRNFVNIVPWGEM
+991 ALLNFTNTVDWG
-1005 ATNLSNG
+1005 AISTNLSNG
-1012 FNNFVG
+1012 INNFIQNVDWAGVG
-1018 QVKWAEVGQTLSD
+1018 TSIST
-1031 FFVSALGMLAQAAK
+1031 FFTDALGMLAMAVIQV
-1045 EFDWEGLGRG
+1045 DWQGLGRG
-1055 IGEMLSNI
+1055 IGQMISNI
-1063 DWITII
+1063 DWATIFM
-1069 GQIGTILWEAFSGVI
+1069 EAFLIIKTVLL
-1084 SGLFDTKAGKVVV
+1084 GLIEGLGETTAGKI
-1097 GFAAGLLAING
+1097 LLAIGVIAAIFKGVQVATAVTSAVQNILKIWGG
-1108 LFKSTEY
+1108 LPTGI
-1115 VSGALEWASSFN
+1115 SGIGPSVTSALAGIGVKFTSLIPAAGSAITGAVT
-1127 KDMVPMI
+1127 KLGGLI
-1134 STAITKI
+1134 TAIGPAGWI
-1141 KDVFIGSGGL
+1141 AIGIG
-1151 VGVLKNVASFL
+1151 
-1162 TSPFALAIAGV
+1162 AGV
-1173 AAGAILI
+1173 VAII
-1180 ATNWDK
+1180 ANWDK
-1186 ISPILSDLWENVLS
+1186 IKEAAGVVKDWIVEKWGQLKEKTSEIWGNIKEFAGKTWDDLRSWASEK
-1200 PFGEFLSDI
+1200 FSDI
-1209 FSPIVQGISDI
+1209 KESVSNAWDKTKEATSSAWEKIKTTAGDIWDNLKSTASDKFESIKNTVSSAWDGAKNIS
-1220 FQSLWKEVL
+1220 S
-1229 EPLGSFISDVFV
+1229 S
-1241 TAFSA
+1241 
-1246 LSEIITA
+1246 
-1253 VWKNVLEPLAVF
+1253 VWKKIKSTVGSVWSGL
-1265 LADTFSGAWK
+1265 DTDAGKSFSNIDSTISRSSKTSSDTVSREWNSIRNNMKNIFSGMQRDA
-1275 VVSGIL
+1275 
-1281 TNIVI
+1281 
-1286 PVLGAAIDVINVL
+1286 
-1299 WKDILKPFI
+1299 
-1308 EWVSSELSPLFEAA
+1308 E
-1322 FKSIKAVIDTFT
+1322 
-1334 GNLSALI
+1334 
-1341 DIITGVFT
+1341 
-1349 GDWEKAWSGV
+1349 SGV
-1359 KDLFVNLWDGIV
+1359 KAIANE
-1371 DFFSGLPSE
+1371 FSS
-1380 LLQIGKDVIQ
+1380 
-1390 GFIDGLSSLVGDAI
+1390 LSSDISRSIGSLRSAGREAAQSFADGFESVRIPTPHMYISSWRYHDLGD
-1404 KGVGKFVD
+1404 GG
-1412 DIVEKFKSGFDTHS
+1412 
-1426 PSKITEGIGE
+1426 
-1436 NVGQGLIN
+1436 
-1444 GIDNQSGDA
+1444 
-1453 LRTVGKMADSILDR
+1453 
-1467 MEGTLDN
+1467 
-1474 MMDNLDRTMK
+1474 
-1484 SMSRTFSNAERNAD
+1484 SMSTPVFD
-1498 NSAWNIRAAFSN
+1498 V
-1510 MYIPLPHLN
+1510 
-1519 WSWRNIDFGDFSFS
+1519 
-1533 IPSFSLSWYKS
+1533 SWYKS

-1659 NEVLARAVERGT
+1659 DEVLARAVERGT

>member
-56 TQKIGKEMANNL
+56 TQKIGRDMANNL
-68 IKGFNLDKAGSSEVK
+68 IKGFNLDKAGSAEVK

-98 KEGKSFDWGAPAEK
+98 KEGKSFDWAGPAEK

-120 GGIAD
+120 GGVAD

-138 KTIGKIKI
+138 KAIGKIKI
-146 NPIDAKSLGDAYKN
+146 NPIDAKSLGDSYKN
-160 RNGLFRQKFSQR
+160 RNGLLRQKFSQS
-172 EGIPLDTIYG
+172 EGTPLDTIYG
-182 ELSGQFKGIL
+182 ELSGQFRGIL
-192 PDAAAVGTVEDQFHA
+192 PDASEVRTVEDQFHA

-216 KLRDSGLSKPEGFE
+216 KLRDSGLSKPEDFE

-240 VKELTSALE
+240 VKELTNALE
-249 KAKEASRNVKSVDV
+249 RVKEAGQNVKPLDV
-263 DADTDRAINN
+263 GADSSKRIND
-273 TADAVSELA
+273 TSDAVSNLA

-316 KEVAGSIKELGSSF
+316 SEVAGSIKELGSSF
-330 SFLDKIDGS
+330 SFLDKIGGS

-432 QAGQALNDLGK
+432 QAGQVLNDLGK

-618 SVLYSTVFGAI
+618 SMLYSTVFGAI

-655 SVVSALTYLKNA
+655 SITSALTYLKNA

-675 VNVVAPYIQSFIN
+675 VNVVAPYLQSFIN

-719 YGAGLA
+719 YGASLA

-731 EDAADGLKD
+731 SDAADGLKD

-754 FDELNVLNKPDE
+754 FDELNVLNKPDK
-766 DNGSGGSGGNGGS
+766 DNSSGGSGGNGGS

-789 PADMFETVEVK
+789 PADMFETVKVE
-800 GPISDWA
+800 GPIADLA
-807 KKIREA
+807 KRIREA
-813 FLAEDWEGLGKI
+813 FLNEDWEGLGKI
-825 LADGINKGLQYVYD
+825 IAETINGVFKKID
-839 AISWDNV
+839 EAISWDNV
-846 GPKITKFINAFTTTF
+846 GPKITKAVNAITTTF
-861 NSLVDNIDWDLMGRT
+861 NSLVDNIDWALIGKTFGD
-876 VGAGINTIVRSFNLL
+876 GINTIVNTLNLL
-891 VGEGG
+891 ITG
-896 IDFKNI
+896 IDWNN
-902 GTKLSVGLRGA
+902 LGA
-913 IDEISWPELG
+913 SFATGVMSLFNTVNWQNLG
-923 NALGSGFMIAWNML
+923 NLIGNYFMIAWDIAK
-937 SGFVSDMSRKSDAG
+937 GFVLNLDYATIGQSFG
-951 LTGWAELGIALG
+951 T
-963 KAVKGIFDK
+963 AVNGIFQSV
-972 INFGEIGTTL
+972 NFSDITTVL
-982 ATGLNGVME
+982 YTGLNGIAEVLL
-991 TIRNFVNIVPWGEM
+991 NFTNTVDWG
-1005 ATNLSNG
+1005 AISTNLSNG
-1012 FNNFVG
+1012 INNFIQNVDWVG
-1018 QVKWAEVGQTLSD
+1018 IGTSIST
-1031 FFVSALGMLAQAAK
+1031 FFIDALGMLAMAVMQI
-1045 EFDWEGLGRG
+1045 DWQGLGRG
-1055 IGEMLSNI
+1055 IGQMISSI
-1063 DWITII
+1063 DWATIF
-1069 GQIGTILWEAFSGVI
+1069 TEAFLIIKTVLL
-1084 SGLFDTKAGKVVV
+1084 GLIEGLGETTAGKI
-1097 GFAAGLLAING
+1097 LLAIG
-1108 LFKSTEY
+1108 AIAAIFKGVQVATA
-1115 VSGALEWASSFN
+1115 VASAVQN
-1127 KDMVPMI
+1127 ILKVW
-1134 STAITKI
+1134 
-1141 KDVFIGSGGL
+1141 GGL
-1151 VGVLKNVASFL
+1151 PTG
-1162 TSPFALAIAGV
+1162 IAGAGPSV
-1173 AAGAILI
+1173 AGAISTIGGKFASLI
-1180 ATNWDK
+1180 PKAGSAVTGAVSALGKLITAIGPAGWIAIGIGAGVVAIIANWDK
-1186 ISPILSDLWENVLS
+1186 IKEAAGVVKDWIVEKWGQLKEKTSEIWGNIKEFAGKTWDDLKSWASEK
-1200 PFGEFLSDI
+1200 FSDI
-1209 FSPIVQGISDI
+1209 KESVSNAWDKTKEATSSAWGKIKTTAGDIWDNLKSAASDKFESIKNTVSSAWDGAKNISSSVWEKIKSTVGSVWSGLDTDAGKSFSNIDSTISR
-1220 FQSLWKEVL
+1220 SSKT
-1229 EPLGSFISDVFV
+1229 SSDTV
-1241 TAFSA
+1241 SREWN
-1246 LSEIITA
+1246 SIRNNM
-1253 VWKNVLEPLAVF
+1253 KNI
-1265 LADTFSGAWK
+1265 FSGMQRDA
-1275 VVSGIL
+1275 
-1281 TNIVI
+1281 
-1286 PVLGAAIDVINVL
+1286 
-1299 WKDILKPFI
+1299 
-1308 EWVSSELSPLFEAA
+1308 E
-1322 FKSIKAVIDTFT
+1322 
-1334 GNLSALI
+1334 
-1341 DIITGVFT
+1341 
-1349 GDWEKAWSGV
+1349 SGV
-1359 KDLFVNLWDGIV
+1359 KAIANE
-1371 DFFSGLPSE
+1371 FSS
-1380 LLQIGKDVIQ
+1380 
-1390 GFIDGLSSLVGDAI
+1390 LSSDISRSIGSLRSAGREAAQSFADGFESVRIPTPHMYISSWRYHDLGD
-1404 KGVGKFVD
+1404 GG
-1412 DIVEKFKSGFDTHS
+1412 
-1426 PSKITEGIGE
+1426 
-1436 NVGQGLIN
+1436 
-1444 GIDNQSGDA
+1444 
-1453 LRTVGKMADSILDR
+1453 
-1467 MEGTLDN
+1467 
-1474 MMDNLDRTMK
+1474 
-1484 SMSRTFSNAERNAD
+1484 SMSTPVFD
-1498 NSAWNIRAAFSN
+1498 V
-1510 MYIPLPHLN
+1510 
-1519 WSWRNIDFGDFSFS
+1519 
-1533 IPSFSLSWYKS
+1533 SWYKS

>member
-56 TQKIGKEMANNL
+56 TQKIGRDMANNL
-68 IKGFNLDKAGSSEVK
+68 IKGFNLDKAGSAEVK

-98 KEGKSFDWGAPAEK
+98 KEGKSFDWAGPAEK

-120 GGIAD
+120 GGVAD

-138 KTIGKIKI
+138 KAIGKIKI
-146 NPIDAKSLGDAYKN
+146 NPIDAKSLGDSYKN
-160 RNGLFRQKFSQR
+160 RNGLLRQKFSQS
-172 EGIPLDTIYG
+172 EGTPLDTIYG
-182 ELSGQFKGIL
+182 ELSGQFRGIL
-192 PDAAAVGTVEDQFHA
+192 PDASEVRTVEDQFHA

-216 KLRDSGLSKPEGFE
+216 KLRDSGLSKPEDFE

-240 VKELTSALE
+240 VKELTNALE
-249 KAKEASRNVKSVDV
+249 RVKEAGQNVKPLDV
-263 DADTDRAINN
+263 GADSSKRIND
-273 TADAVSELA
+273 TSDAVSNLA

-316 KEVAGSIKELGSSF
+316 SEVAGSIKELGSSF
-330 SFLDKIDGS
+330 SFLDKIGGS

-618 SVLYSTVFGAI
+618 SMLYSTVFGAI

-655 SVVSALTYLKNA
+655 SITSALTYLKNA

-675 VNVVAPYIQSFIN
+675 VNVVAPYLQSFIN

-719 YGAGLA
+719 YGASLA

-731 EDAADGLKD
+731 SDAADGLKD

-754 FDELNVLNKPDE
+754 FDELNVLNKPDK
-766 DNGSGGSGGNGGS
+766 DNSSGGSGGNGGS

-789 PADMFETVEVK
+789 PADMFETVKVE
-800 GPISDWA
+800 GPIADLA
-807 KKIREA
+807 KRIREA
-813 FLAEDWEGLGKI
+813 FLNEDWEGLGKI
-825 LADGINKGLQYVYD
+825 IAETINGVFKKID
-839 AISWDNV
+839 EAISWDNV
-846 GPKITKFINAFTTTF
+846 GPKITKAVNAITTTF
-861 NSLVDNIDWDLMGRT
+861 NSLVDNIDWALIGKTFGD
-876 VGAGINTIVRSFNLL
+876 GINTIVNTLNLL
-891 VGEGG
+891 ITG
-896 IDFKNI
+896 IDWNN
-902 GTKLSVGLRGA
+902 LGA
-913 IDEISWPELG
+913 SFATGVMSLFNTVNWQNLG
-923 NALGSGFMIAWNML
+923 NLIGNYFMIAWDIAK
-937 SGFVSDMSRKSDAG
+937 GFVLNLDYATIGQSFG
-951 LTGWAELGIALG
+951 T
-963 KAVKGIFDK
+963 AVNGIFQSV
-972 INFGEIGTTL
+972 NFSDITTVL
-982 ATGLNGVME
+982 YTGLNGIAEVLL
-991 TIRNFVNIVPWGEM
+991 NFTNTVDWG
-1005 ATNLSNG
+1005 AISTNLSNG
-1012 FNNFVG
+1012 INNFIQNVDWVG
-1018 QVKWAEVGQTLSD
+1018 IGTSIST
-1031 FFVSALGMLAQAAK
+1031 FFTDALGMLAMAVMQI
-1045 EFDWEGLGRG
+1045 DWQGLGRG
-1055 IGEMLSNI
+1055 IGQMISSI
-1063 DWITII
+1063 DWATIF
-1069 GQIGTILWEAFSGVI
+1069 TEAFLIIKTVLL
-1084 SGLFDTKAGKVVV
+1084 GLIEGLGETTAGKI
-1097 GFAAGLLAING
+1097 LLAIG
-1108 LFKSTEY
+1108 AIAAIFKGVQVATA
-1115 VSGALEWASSFN
+1115 VASAVQN
-1127 KDMVPMI
+1127 ILKVW
-1134 STAITKI
+1134 
-1141 KDVFIGSGGL
+1141 GGL
-1151 VGVLKNVASFL
+1151 PTG
-1162 TSPFALAIAGV
+1162 IAGAGPSV
-1173 AAGAILI
+1173 AGAISTIGGKFASLI
-1180 ATNWDK
+1180 PKAGSAVTGAVSALGKLITAIGPAGWIAIGIGAGVVAIIANWDK
-1186 ISPILSDLWENVLS
+1186 IKEAAGVVKDWIVEKWGQLKEKTSEIWGNIKEFAGKTWDDLKSWASEK
-1200 PFGEFLSDI
+1200 FSDI
-1209 FSPIVQGISDI
+1209 KESVSNAWDKTKEATSSAWEKIKTTAGDIWDNLKSAASDKFESIKNTVSSAWDGAKNISSSVWEKIKSTVGSVWSGLDTDAGKSFSNIDSTISR
-1220 FQSLWKEVL
+1220 SSKT
-1229 EPLGSFISDVFV
+1229 SSDTV
-1241 TAFSA
+1241 SREWN
-1246 LSEIITA
+1246 SIRNNM
-1253 VWKNVLEPLAVF
+1253 KNI
-1265 LADTFSGAWK
+1265 FSGMQRDA
-1275 VVSGIL
+1275 
-1281 TNIVI
+1281 
-1286 PVLGAAIDVINVL
+1286 
-1299 WKDILKPFI
+1299 
-1308 EWVSSELSPLFEAA
+1308 E
-1322 FKSIKAVIDTFT
+1322 
-1334 GNLSALI
+1334 
-1341 DIITGVFT
+1341 
-1349 GDWEKAWSGV
+1349 SGV
-1359 KDLFVNLWDGIV
+1359 KAIANE
-1371 DFFSGLPSE
+1371 FSS
-1380 LLQIGKDVIQ
+1380 
-1390 GFIDGLSSLVGDAI
+1390 LSSDISRSIGSLRSAGREAAQSFADGFESVRIPTPHMYISSWRYHDLGD
-1404 KGVGKFVD
+1404 GG
-1412 DIVEKFKSGFDTHS
+1412 
-1426 PSKITEGIGE
+1426 
-1436 NVGQGLIN
+1436 
-1444 GIDNQSGDA
+1444 
-1453 LRTVGKMADSILDR
+1453 
-1467 MEGTLDN
+1467 
-1474 MMDNLDRTMK
+1474 
-1484 SMSRTFSNAERNAD
+1484 SMSTPVFD
-1498 NSAWNIRAAFSN
+1498 V
-1510 MYIPLPHLN
+1510 
-1519 WSWRNIDFGDFSFS
+1519 
-1533 IPSFSLSWYKS
+1533 SWYKS

-1573 KRLASAITEQMP
+1573 KRLASAIAEQMP

>member
-56 TQKIGKEMANNL
+56 TQKIGRDMANNL
-68 IKGFNLDKAGSSEVK
+68 IKGFNLDKAGSAEVK

-98 KEGKSFDWGAPAEK
+98 KEGKSFDWAGPAEK

-120 GGIAD
+120 GGVAD

-138 KTIGKIKI
+138 KAIGKIKI
-146 NPIDAKSLGDAYKN
+146 NPIDAKSLGDSYKN
-160 RNGLFRQKFSQR
+160 RNGLLRQKFSQS

-182 ELSGQFKGIL
+182 ELSGQFRGIL
-192 PDAAAVGTVEDQFHA
+192 PDASEVRTVEDQFHA

-216 KLRDSGLSKPEGFE
+216 KLRDSGLSKPEDFE

-240 VKELTSALE
+240 VKELTNALE
-249 KAKEASRNVKSVDV
+249 RAKEAGRNVKPLDV
-263 DADTDRAINN
+263 GADSSKRIND
-273 TADAVSELA
+273 TSDAVSNLA

-330 SFLDKIDGS
+330 SFLDKIGGS

-351 KLGNASSISKKINDS
+351 KLGNTSSISKKLNDS

-386 ADYDGPLREPVSIE
+386 ADYDGPLREPVFIE

-409 TAAFGEAATEIKNW
+409 TATFGEAATEIKNW

-655 SVVSALTYLKNA
+655 SITSALTYLKNA

-675 VNVVAPYIQSFIN
+675 VNVVAPYLQSFIN

-719 YGAGLA
+719 YGASLA

-731 EDAADGLKD
+731 SDAADGLND

-766 DNGSGGSGGNGGS
+766 DNGSGGSSGNGGS

-789 PADMFETVEVK
+789 PADMFETVEVA
-800 GPISDWA
+800 GPIADLA
-807 KKIREA
+807 KQIREA
-813 FLAEDWEGLGKI
+813 FLNEDWEGLGKI
-825 LADGINKGLQYVYD
+825 IAETINGVFQKID
-839 AISWDNV
+839 EAISWDNI
-846 GPKITKFINAFTTTF
+846 GPKITEIVNAITTTF
-861 NSLVDNIDWDLMGRT
+861 NSLVDNIDWALIGKTFGD
-876 VGAGINTIVRSFNLL
+876 GINTIVNTLNLL
-891 VGEGG
+891 ITS
-896 IDFKNI
+896 IDWNNL
-902 GTKLSVGLRGA
+902 GTSFATGVMSLFNTVN
-913 IDEISWPELG
+913 WQNLG
-923 NALGSGFMIAWNML
+923 NLIGNYFTIAWDIAK
-937 SGFVSDMSRKSDAG
+937 GFILNLDYATIGQSFG
-951 LTGWAELGIALG
+951 T
-963 KAVKGIFDK
+963 AVNGIFQSV
-972 INFGEIGTTL
+972 NFTDITTVL
-982 ATGLNGVME
+982 YTGLNGIAE
-991 TIRNFVNIVPWGEM
+991 ALLNFTNTVDWG
-1005 ATNLSNG
+1005 AISTNLSNG
-1012 FNNFVG
+1012 INNFIQNVDWTGVG
-1018 QVKWAEVGQTLSD
+1018 TSIST
-1031 FFVSALGMLAQAAK
+1031 FFTDALGMLAMAVIQV
-1045 EFDWEGLGRG
+1045 DWQGLGRG
-1055 IGEMLSNI
+1055 IGQMISNI
-1063 DWITII
+1063 DWATIFM
-1069 GQIGTILWEAFSGVI
+1069 EAFLIIKTVLLGLIEGLGETTSGKI
-1084 SGLFDTKAGKVVV
+1084 
-1097 GFAAGLLAING
+1097 LLAIGAIAAIFKGVQVATAVTSAVQNILKIWGGLPTGISGNG
-1108 LFKSTEY
+1108 PS
-1115 VSGALEWASSFN
+1115 VASALAGIGGKFTSLIPAAGSAITGVVT
-1127 KDMVPMI
+1127 KLGGLI
-1134 STAITKI
+1134 TAIGPAGWI
-1141 KDVFIGSGGL
+1141 AIGIG
-1151 VGVLKNVASFL
+1151 
-1162 TSPFALAIAGV
+1162 AGV
-1173 AAGAILI
+1173 VAII
-1180 ATNWDK
+1180 ANWDK
-1186 ISPILSDLWENVLS
+1186 IKEAAGVVKDWIVEKWGQLKEKTSEIWGNIKEFAGKTWDDLKSWASEK
-1200 PFGEFLSDI
+1200 FSDI
-1209 FSPIVQGISDI
+1209 KESVSNAWDKTKEATSSAWEKVKTTAGDIWDNLKSTASDKFESIKNTVSSAWDGAKNISSSVWEKIKSTVGSVWSGLDTDAGKSFSNIDSTISR
-1220 FQSLWKEVL
+1220 SSKT
-1229 EPLGSFISDVFV
+1229 SSDTV
-1241 TAFSA
+1241 SREWN
-1246 LSEIITA
+1246 SIRNNM
-1253 VWKNVLEPLAVF
+1253 KNI
-1265 LADTFSGAWK
+1265 FSGMQRDA
-1275 VVSGIL
+1275 
-1281 TNIVI
+1281 
-1286 PVLGAAIDVINVL
+1286 
-1299 WKDILKPFI
+1299 
-1308 EWVSSELSPLFEAA
+1308 E
-1322 FKSIKAVIDTFT
+1322 
-1334 GNLSALI
+1334 
-1341 DIITGVFT
+1341 
-1349 GDWEKAWSGV
+1349 SGV
-1359 KDLFVNLWDGIV
+1359 KAIADE
-1371 DFFSGLPSE
+1371 FSS
-1380 LLQIGKDVIQ
+1380 
-1390 GFIDGLSSLVGDAI
+1390 LSSDISRSIGSLRSAGREAAQSFADGFESVRIPTPHMYISSWRYHDLGD
-1404 KGVGKFVD
+1404 GG
-1412 DIVEKFKSGFDTHS
+1412 
-1426 PSKITEGIGE
+1426 
-1436 NVGQGLIN
+1436 
-1444 GIDNQSGDA
+1444 
-1453 LRTVGKMADSILDR
+1453 
-1467 MEGTLDN
+1467 
-1474 MMDNLDRTMK
+1474 
-1484 SMSRTFSNAERNAD
+1484 SMSTPVFD
-1498 NSAWNIRAAFSN
+1498 V
-1510 MYIPLPHLN
+1510 
-1519 WSWRNIDFGDFSFS
+1519 
-1533 IPSFSLSWYKS
+1533 SWYKS

-1561 EAVVPFTNAAAM
+1561 EAVVPFTNTAAM

-1606 SEAGKTAVRAAMN
+1606 SEAGKSAVRAAMN

-1659 NEVLARAVERGT
+1659 DEVLARAVERGT